1 MSRAD
6 VDIVQPDI
14 PGATTF
20 VKQAR
25 RQLASARVEGVDSE
39 SSYGL
44 AYGAAVK
51 AVTGALLATGRRVTA
66 GEAGHVVLVREARS
80 RLECD
85 DAVFDRLDRMRRT
98 RHQVFYDVR
107 EVSDVEVVGALE
119 DAQALIDAAARAVL
133 AASRAGRS
141 GP

>member
-6 VDIVQPDI
+6 VDIVHPDI
-14 PGATTF
+14 RGATTF

-25 RQLASARVEGVDSE
+25 RQLASAGIEGVDPE

-51 AVTGALLATGRRVTA
+51 ALTGALLASGRRVTA
-66 GEAGHVVLVREARS
+66 GESGHVVLIREARA
-80 RLECD
+80 RLQCE

-107 EVSDVEVVGALE
+107 EVSDMEAAGALA
-119 DAQALIDAAARAVL
+119 DAQMLIDAAARAVL
-133 AASRAGRS
+133 AASEARD
-141 GP
+141 

>member
-6 VDIVQPDI
+6 VDIVHPDI
-14 PGATTF
+14 CTATTF

-25 RQLASARVEGVDSE
+25 RQLASAGIEGVDPE

-51 AVTGALLATGRRVTA
+51 ALTGALLASGRRVTA
-66 GEAGHVVLVREARS
+66 GESGYVILIREARA
-80 RLECD
+80 RLQCE

-107 EVSDVEVVGALE
+107 EVSDMEAAGARA
-119 DAQALIDAAARAVL
+119 DAQMLIDAAARAVL
-133 AASRAGRS
+133 AASEARD
-141 GP
+141 